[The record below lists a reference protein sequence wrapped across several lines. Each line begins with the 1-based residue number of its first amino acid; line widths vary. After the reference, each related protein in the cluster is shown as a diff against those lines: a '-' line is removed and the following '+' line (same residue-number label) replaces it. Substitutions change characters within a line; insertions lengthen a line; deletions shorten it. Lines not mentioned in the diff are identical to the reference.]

1 MDYSSLT
8 DWALCDAATAEIE
21 FALKTFI
28 TREAVGELADTRSE
42 RSKTSTAA
50 QLAKVNARIGTQD
63 ILLASSG
70 IDAETQQEATDER
83 ADLLVQRTK
92 LIKRNRLVSGLA
104 LFMADV
110 AAEQVDAQVATL
122 NTVKAGIVTHRTT
135 LTA

>member
-8 DWALCDAATAEIE
+8 DRALCDAATAEIE
-21 FALKTFI
+21 FALKTFT

-42 RSKTSTAA
+42 RSKNSTAA

-63 ILLASSG
+63 VLLATSG
-70 IDAETQQEATDER
+70 LDADSLQEATDER

-92 LIKRNRLVSGLA
+92 LTKRNRLVTGLA

-110 AAEQVDAQVATL
+110 DAEQVDAQVTTL
-122 NTVKAGIVTHRTT
+122 NTIKAGIATHRAT